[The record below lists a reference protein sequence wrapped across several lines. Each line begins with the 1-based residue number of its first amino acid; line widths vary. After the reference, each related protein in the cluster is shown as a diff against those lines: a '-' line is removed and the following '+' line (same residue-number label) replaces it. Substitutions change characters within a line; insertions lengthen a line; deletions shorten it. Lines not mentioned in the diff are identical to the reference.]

1 MIQCTVID
9 NCNHT
14 LTLRTDAVY
23 ALGSTVYITDN
34 LVEEHAQLRLH
45 ILVSTVQELEE
56 QFDKTNKK
64 HIIELEK
71 KDSLISTLEK
81 QIIEMQKK

>member
-1 MIQCTVID
+1 
-9 NCNHT
+9 
-14 LTLRTDAVY
+14 
-23 ALGSTVYITDN
+23 VYITDN